1 MSDTQQNLMK
11 SVLLVVIAALVGGFS
26 GHFYSQGQID
36 SRIAQ
41 LERDVKRVDE
51 NSASRRREL
60 REEILLIVGQQQ
72 GDINQ
77 LRQEQWNA
85 RNGR

>member
-1 MSDTQQNLMK
+1 MSETLQGYTK
-11 SVLLVVIAALVGGFS
+11 AVLLAILSALVGGFS
-26 GHFYSQGQID
+26 AHFYTQGALEARMQ
-36 SRIAQ
+36 Q
-41 LERDVKRVDE
+41 VERDVKRVDD

-60 REEILLIVGQQQ
+60 REELLLVLGQQQ